1 MKPAVLSHPGSRL
14 ITPYRQGQLD
24 FLCGLY
30 ALLNALRL
38 LHAPNR
44 LLSRQACEKLF
55 TLGLES
61 LGSRPT
67 ASYAANCGMT
77 IERQAKLAKVILR
90 SPILQNRPQV
100 VLRPALPRITSVGE
114 LDDAVRSAIT
124 QGDVL
129 LVCFEGRL
137 SHHSVIVGV
146 STSRVALFDSIGM
159 HYVSKASLQLGGKAR
174 GTLIVDGLA
183 PIGLR

>member
-1 MKPAVLSHPGSRL
+1 MKPALLRHPASRL
-14 ITPYRQGQLD
+14 ISPYQQGQLD

-38 LHAPNR
+38 LYAPNR
-44 LLSRQACEKLF
+44 LLSRRACEKLF
-55 TLGLES
+55 ALGLES

-67 ASYAANCGMT
+67 ASYAAHCGMS
-77 IERQAKLAKVILR
+77 IERQAKLAKLILR
-90 SPILQNRPQV
+90 STGLQNLPQV
-100 VLRPALPRITSVGE
+100 LLRPALPRITSVGE
-114 LDDAVRSAIT
+114 LDGAVRSAISH
-124 QGDVL
+124 GDVL

-146 STSRVALFDSIGM
+146 SASRVVLSDSIGM
-159 HYVSKASLQLGGKAR
+159 HFVSKASLQLGAKPR

>member
-1 MKPAVLSHPGSRL
+1 MKPAVLRHLGSRL
-14 ITPYRQGQLD
+14 ITPYQQGQLD

-30 ALLNALRL
+30 AVINALRL

-44 LLSRQACEKLF
+44 LLSRQTCEKLF
-55 TLGLES
+55 ATGLES

-67 ASYAANCGMT
+67 ASYAAHCGMT
-77 IERQAKLAKVILR
+77 IGRQAKLAKVVLR
-90 SPILQNRPQV
+90 SPLLQNLPKA

-114 LDDAVRSAIT
+114 LDNAVCSAIA

-137 SHHSVIVGV
+137 SHHSVIMGV
-146 STSRVALFDSIGM
+146 SASRVILFDSIGM
-159 HYVSKASLQLGGKAR
+159 HFVPKASLQLGGIAR
-174 GTLIVDGLA
+174 GRLIVDGLA
-183 PIGLR
+183 PIGLK